1 MWISTTCNGKPFMF
15 NTKHMIMML
24 PLDEGTTIELSSG
37 SVFTIDMPVGH
48 LINIMWENHLVPDN
62 APYLRGS

>member
-24 PLDEGTTIELSSG
+24 PLDEGTTIELISG
-37 SVFTIDMPVGH
+37 SVFTIDMPVGQLMH
-48 LINIMWENHLVPDN
+48 IMRQNRLMP
-62 APYLRGS
+62 S